1 MAGLTGTF
9 PFKLLLSRPKPS
21 PPSPLTLSS
30 FNSKLLA
37 LRLCNPN
44 FFTPS
49 PQVSAALRPT
59 SARYGGPRGFSRST
73 ETDDDDDE
81 ALDLST
87 VRSATV
93 RLIDAQQNMVG
104 VVPKSEAIQMAEVAE
119 LDLVILSPDAE
130 PPVVRIM
137 DYDKYR
143 YELQKK
149 KRGQQKKTAA
159 SRMDL
164 KVLKMGY
171 NIDIH
176 DYTVRLKAAKK
187 FLKDGDKVK
196 VIVNLK
202 GRENEFRNNAIE
214 LIRRFQ
220 NDVGELAIEASKNF
234 RERNIYIIL
243 SPNKAVLQKAQEPPE
258 QNEAVNEVSA
268 GV

>member
-87 VRSATV
+87 VRLPRYSDDDAALDITSIRSATV

-220 NDVGELAIEASKNF
+220 NDVGENC
-234 RERNIYIIL
+234 RWC
-243 SPNKAVLQKAQEPPE
+243 
-258 QNEAVNEVSA
+258 
-268 GV
+268 

>member
-9 PFKLLLSRPKPS
+9 PFKLLLSRPKPP
-21 PPSPLTLSS
+21 PPSPSPPLTLSS

-49 PQVSAALRPT
+49 PQVSAAIRPT

-73 ETDDDDDE
+73 EVDDDDDE

-137 DYDKYR
+137 DY
-143 YELQKK
+143 E
-149 KRGQQKKTAA
+149 
-159 SRMDL
+159 
-164 KVLKMGY
+164 Y

-220 NDVGELAIEASKNF
+220 NDVGEDSL
-234 RERNIYIIL
+234 
-243 SPNKAVLQKAQEPPE
+243 
-258 QNEAVNEVSA
+258 
-268 GV
+268 